1 MAQAES
7 TLRMNATPAKVMA
20 VISDFKSYTE
30 FLPEIRG
37 VDILSTD
44 NESSTVRFDL
54 QLLMKVSYT
63 LILTQDGETSLKWVL
78 SESKLIK
85 KNTGFW
91 KLKANDDGST
101 DVTYGIDL
109 ELAGKLPAS
118 VNQRMAGQ
126 ALPET
131 LARFKARVETP

>member
-1 MAQAES
+1 MAKAES

-20 VISDFKSYTE
+20 VLSDFESYTD

-37 VDILSTD
+37 VDVLSRED
-44 NESSTVRFDL
+44 MVSTVRFDL

-63 LILTQDGETSLKWVL
+63 LVLTQEGETSLEWDL

-85 KNTGFW
+85 KNTGYW

-131 LARFKARVETP
+131 LARFKERVEAS